1 MFKKIFIL
9 FFALINLYA
18 NTSIHGVVKQINGY
32 EILVE
37 LFDNASENDLK
48 NGAFVVKTVDKYSMI
63 VARAKF
69 LSKEDNF
76 AKLEL
81 YTFSDLKQ
89 SALPIPAVLPQIGDD
104 VIFNTRIKNTLL
116 IAPSK
121 EAYEYVTNNYND
133 FEFFDTNV
141 FSAYLMQKKQALP
154 TRNDFR
160 DFCKTWVLGSVA
172 VVLEDKLKLYEC
184 SSLDKIAEVN
194 LDKAYT
200 NEENINFYSNFKES
214 LSKKTDYF
222 SYYYKLFK
230 EKE

>member
-1 MFKKIFIL
+1 MLKKIFIL
-9 FFALINLYA
+9 FFVLINSYA
-18 NTSIHGVVKQINGY
+18 NVNIHGVVKQINGY

-37 LFDNASENDLK
+37 LFDEASENDLK
-48 NGAFVVKTVDKYSMI
+48 NGAFVIKKVDKYSMI
-63 VARAKF
+63 VARAKY

-89 SALPIPAVLPQIGDD
+89 SALPIPAILPQIGDG

-116 IAPSK
+116 IAPNK
-121 EAYEYVTNNYND
+121 EAYEFIANTYSD
-133 FEFFDTNV
+133 FEFFDINV
-141 FSAYLMQKKQALP
+141 FSAYLMQKKQSLP
-154 TRNDFR
+154 TRNDLR

-172 VVLEDKLKLYEC
+172 VVLEDKLNLYEC
-184 SSLDKIAEVN
+184 SSLDKIAEFN
-194 LDKAYT
+194 LDKTYL
-200 NEENINFYSNFKES
+200 NEENINFYSNFKEN